1 MDFGAETLTAF
12 RKAPHVGEVIL
23 SNDEEKIT
31 NMFKMLDD
39 VVEERKKLFIDYNGS
54 YEFYINHGG
63 RQIPTIIVA
72 INNVEAFIETYEEY
86 EERIGQLTRDCLK
99 YGIIFLFSTNG
110 ANTVRYRLR
119 QNFSQN
125 VVLQFNDAS
134 DYGTVLSGVRKKQPS
149 KIYGRG
155 LIAIEN
161 GIYEFQTAYA
171 YKEEKIA
178 DYIKVVCDKLSNFFG
193 DERAKR
199 IPILPE
205 VVSRNYVSSMLGN
218 LKTLPVGV
226 YRDTL
231 EVATINLQNNY
242 MYLVTGDDVSQD
254 QSFLKGIISNVQATN
269 SRIVVLD
276 SLSIIKG
283 LNSEDIIYDEDTCLD
298 GFEKIKNIYN
308 SKITKQDD
316 VMTVCVI
323 TGIKQLVNKFPAD
336 IKTKFTTLITEAQK
350 TKTIKF
356 IVVDTVDSIKQLAY
370 EVWLKPSLD
379 LSSAIWL
386 GNGLSNQ
393 FTLKVTTSS
402 RLLRQELKE
411 GFGYILIKGK
421 AYVIKLM
428 SDE

>member
-1 MDFGAETLTAF
+1 
-12 RKAPHVGEVIL
+12 
-23 SNDEEKIT
+23 
-31 NMFKMLDD
+31 
-39 VVEERKKLFIDYNGS
+39 
-54 YEFYINHGG
+54 
-63 RQIPTIIVA
+63 
-72 INNVEAFIETYEEY
+72 
-86 EERIGQLTRDCLK
+86 
-99 YGIIFLFSTNG
+99 
-110 ANTVRYRLR
+110 
-119 QNFSQN
+119 
-125 VVLQFNDAS
+125 
-134 DYGTVLSGVRKKQPS
+134 
-149 KIYGRG
+149 
-155 LIAIEN
+155 
-161 GIYEFQTAYA
+161 
-171 YKEEKIA
+171 
-178 DYIKVVCDKLSNFFG
+178 
-193 DERAKR
+193 
-199 IPILPE
+199 
-205 VVSRNYVSSMLGN
+205 MLGN

-428 SDE
+428 SDEQEVL